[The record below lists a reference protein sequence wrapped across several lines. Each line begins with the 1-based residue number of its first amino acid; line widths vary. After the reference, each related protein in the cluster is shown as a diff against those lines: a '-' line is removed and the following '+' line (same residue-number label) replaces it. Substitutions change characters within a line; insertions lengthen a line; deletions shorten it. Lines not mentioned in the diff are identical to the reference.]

1 MVRKGRHLES
11 AYFMHGGRIILNFV
25 NEIIV
30 RAIEHLMAS
39 FSFPTAVQC
48 TYIITF
54 IQCDDDI

>member
-1 MVRKGRHLES
+1 MVRKGRHLEF

-39 FSFPTAVQC
+39 FSFPTAVQ
-48 TYIITF
+48 YYNIYSM
-54 IQCDDDI
+54 